1 MYKNF
6 MEEAGDIFDKLE
18 IRYHLGT
25 SESGDVCK
33 NSIKRREAM
42 PVVICVWEF
51 YKYKNSLTNYK

>member
-1 MYKNF
+1 

-33 NSIKRREAM
+33 NSIKRGEAM
-42 PVVICVWEF
+42 TGGSDGIRL
-51 YKYKNSLTNYK
+51 SD